1 MNEVAGKHLGQQGSY
16 AIETDNYDPS
26 LLVPMPRVEPRK
38 LWGVDASKF
47 VGVDVWHAHE
57 STFLLNNGYPLAG
70 TLKLIYPAD
79 SENIVESK
87 SLKLY
92 LNSFDMCKM
101 GETPTEAIEN
111 YEKTITG
118 HLLEILGMK
127 NPEMITVT
135 FHPAGLSNPQYV
147 DSFEKFPL
155 LEGLILTCPGDL
167 HDMLVYDGDTRFLE
181 VYEEEPV
188 LKPVF
193 FENKWG
199 THLLRSRCRVTRQ
212 KDSGSAFFHWKA
224 EKNIHPISLLREV
237 VGMRNSSEFHEP
249 ICEQLF
255 QAVFETTPMKDLC
268 IALLYA
274 RRGGIDINP
283 IRATSWD
290 LIPESFLNG
299 AVLEKKTQMQ

>member
-1 MNEVAGKHLGQQGSY
+1 MGDNKMNEVAGKHLGQQGSY

-127 NPEMITVT
+127 NQEMITVNAQKKYNST
-135 FHPAGLSNPQYV
+135 V
-147 DSFEKFPL
+147 KFL
-155 LEGLILTCPGDL
+155 KLYGYFG
-167 HDMLVYDGDTRFLE
+167 FL
-181 VYEEEPV
+181 Y
-188 LKPVF
+188 F
-193 FENKWG
+193 
-199 THLLRSRCRVTRQ
+199 
-212 KDSGSAFFHWKA
+212 
-224 EKNIHPISLLREV
+224 
-237 VGMRNSSEFHEP
+237 
-249 ICEQLF
+249 
-255 QAVFETTPMKDLC
+255 
-268 IALLYA
+268 
-274 RRGGIDINP
+274 
-283 IRATSWD
+283 
-290 LIPESFLNG
+290 
-299 AVLEKKTQMQ
+299 